1 MQFDMLERFVWV
13 VLSHRALLLS
23 RLRRLQHH
31 CSAQRFRRR
40 WRGPG
45 ARRRWSHDQFASL
58 QLPLT
63 RQPSPA
69 LMVLATDLV
78 LIRPVWY
85 ESHAEPMAFGGRS
98 RSESPR
104 DTRSDYQTIAHRQAK

>member
-1 MQFDMLERFVWV
+1 MGRAQPPGSSSFSAATVTTPLFCTT
-13 VLSHRALLLS
+13 LSPSVAWS
-23 RLRRLQHH
+23 RR
-31 CSAQRFRRR
+31 SAT
-40 WRGPG
+40 
-45 ARRRWSHDQFASL
+45 WSHDQFASL

-98 RSESPR
+98 
-104 DTRSDYQTIAHRQAK
+104 